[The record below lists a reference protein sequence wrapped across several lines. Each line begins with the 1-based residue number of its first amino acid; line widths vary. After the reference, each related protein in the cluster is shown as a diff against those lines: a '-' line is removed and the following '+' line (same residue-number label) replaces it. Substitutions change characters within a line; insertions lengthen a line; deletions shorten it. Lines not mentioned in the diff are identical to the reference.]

1 MASVD
6 VIDYSRKD
14 LIIFNVGLV
23 QVLTTVTVFI
33 FVPSR
38 ASHAQAY
45 YIEGRN
51 GSFRNAMI
59 LLLVTNLVVF
69 IGELSEIFTSKKT
82 LAFGGFKRVATL
94 IASLP
99 LFIATAVFTAT
110 LPGKE
115 IVWEFWLTIS
125 LAVSGF

>member
-1 MASVD
+1 M
-6 VIDYSRKD
+6 
-14 LIIFNVGLV
+14 
-23 QVLTTVTVFI
+23 
-33 FVPSR
+33 
-38 ASHAQAY
+38 
-45 YIEGRN
+45 
-51 GSFRNAMI
+51 
-59 LLLVTNLVVF
+59 
-69 IGELSEIFTSKKT
+69 SEIFTSKKT

-125 LAVSGF
+125 LTVSGFQITNLFAQILFEMNHSR